1 MDSTLISTR
10 PDERTVS
17 LSRARRA
24 ALGSFA
30 GAVVDWYDFLLYG
43 ITAALVFNREFFP
56 QVSPAMGTLAAF
68 ATFGVG
74 FLFRPLGGVIF
85 GHFGDRLGRKRML
98 MLTVWMMGIATALIG
113 ILPSFSTIGWWAPIL
128 LVTLLSSAI
137 VGWLLVRYS
146 SLPGNTGAWG
156 SSPGGAAAM
165 VAMAQDYGADIRLV
179 AFMQYLRVLFVA
191 GAAVLVTRMMLGDN
205 AEAVNQQIVWF
216 PPVSINLLLTILL
229 AVVAG
234 TAGCMLRLPSGT
246 MLIPMLAGA
255 VLQSGQLITIELP
268 EWLLAMAY
276 MAIGWRIGLGFDK
289 QILLRALRPLPQ
301 ILLSI
306 FALLAICA
314 GMAWGLT
321 RFMHIDFMTAYLAT
335 SPGGLDTVAVIAA
348 GSNAD
353 MALIMAMQTLRLFSI
368 LLTGPAIARFISTYA
383 PKRSA

>member
-1 MDSTLISTR
+1 MPVLQWGMLC
-10 PDERTVS
+10 VLS
-17 LSRARRA
+17 LLLSIGFLAVHLPA
-24 ALGSFA
+24 ALLLGPMIA
-30 GAVVDWYDFLLYG
+30 GIIFSMRG
-43 ITAALVFNREFFP
+43 ITLQLPRSAFLAAQAILGCMIAQNLTG
-56 QVSPAMGTLAAF
+56 SILTTLAANWPIVL
-68 ATFGVG
+68 A
-74 FLFRPLGGVIF
+74 
-85 GHFGDRLGRKRML
+85 
-98 MLTVWMMGIATALIG
+98 
-113 ILPSFSTIGWWAPIL
+113 IL

-353 MALIMAMQTLRLFSI
+353 MALIMAMQTLRPVQYFADGTCHCTVYFNLCAEAVG
-368 LLTGPAIARFISTYA
+368 LVLAARA
-383 PKRSA
+383 PVKRAR

>member
-1 MDSTLISTR
+1 MPVLQWGMLC
-10 PDERTVS
+10 VLS
-17 LSRARRA
+17 LLLSIGFLALHLPA
-24 ALGSFA
+24 ALLLGPMIAGIIFSMHGVTLQLPRSAFLAAQAILGCMIAQNLTGSI
-30 GAVVDWYDFLLYG
+30 L
-43 ITAALVFNREFFP
+43 T
-56 QVSPAMGTLAAF
+56 TLAVNWPIVLA
-68 ATFGVG
+68 
-74 FLFRPLGGVIF
+74 
-85 GHFGDRLGRKRML
+85 
-98 MLTVWMMGIATALIG
+98 
-113 ILPSFSTIGWWAPIL
+113 IL
-128 LVTLLSSAI
+128 LVPRSQPGALIENEEQALAQTLEMVQHGRVKSI
-137 VGWLLVRYS
+137 
-146 SLPGNTGAWG
+146 TGEW
-156 SSPGGAAAM
+156 AM
-165 VAMAQDYGADIRLV
+165 VTAQDYGADIRLV

-234 TAGCMLRLPSGT
+234 TAGCLLRLPSGT

-353 MALIMAMQTLRLFSI
+353 MALIIAMQTLRLFSI

>member
-1 MDSTLISTR
+1 MIAQNLT
-10 PDERTVS
+10 
-17 LSRARRA
+17 
-24 ALGSFA
+24 GSI
-30 GAVVDWYDFLLYG
+30 L
-43 ITAALVFNREFFP
+43 T
-56 QVSPAMGTLAAF
+56 TLA
-68 ATFGVG
+68 VNW
-74 FLFRPLGGVIF
+74 PIV
-85 GHFGDRLGRKRML
+85 
-98 MLTVWMMGIATALIG
+98 LT
-113 ILPSFSTIGWWAPIL
+113 IL

-137 VGWLLVRYS
+137 VGGYWCAIAHYREILVPGFFSAARRQWSLWRKITAQIFARWRLCNICECCS
-146 SLPGNTGAWG
+146 S
-156 SSPGGAAAM
+156 
-165 VAMAQDYGADIRLV
+165 Q
-179 AFMQYLRVLFVA
+179 
-191 GAAVLVTRMMLGDN
+191 AAVLVTRMMLGDN

-234 TAGCMLRLPSGT
+234 TAGCLLRLPSGT

-383 PKRSA
+383 PKRTA

>member
-1 MDSTLISTR
+1 MPVLQWGMLC
-10 PDERTVS
+10 VLS
-17 LSRARRA
+17 LLLSIGFLAVHLPA
-24 ALGSFA
+24 ALLLGPMIA
-30 GAVVDWYDFLLYG
+30 GIIFSMRG
-43 ITAALVFNREFFP
+43 ITLQLPRSAFLAAQAILGCMIAQNLTG
-56 QVSPAMGTLAAF
+56 SILTTLAANWPIVL
-68 ATFGVG
+68 A
-74 FLFRPLGGVIF
+74 
-85 GHFGDRLGRKRML
+85 
-98 MLTVWMMGIATALIG
+98 
-113 ILPSFSTIGWWAPIL
+113 IL

-314 GMAWGLT
+314 GGDANPAPVQYFADGASHCAVYFNLCAEAVGLVLAAWTPVKRARGQRGFLN
-321 RFMHIDFMTAYLAT
+321 DAATAFAQFAITMKNLKAKQR
-335 SPGGLDTVAVIAA
+335 P
-348 GSNAD
+348 
-353 MALIMAMQTLRLFSI
+353 MMLILIHL
-368 LLTGPAIARFISTYA
+368 P
-383 PKRSA
+383 PRSVRKPRNLQ

>member
-1 MDSTLISTR
+1 MIAQNLT
-10 PDERTVS
+10 
-17 LSRARRA
+17 
-24 ALGSFA
+24 GSI
-30 GAVVDWYDFLLYG
+30 L
-43 ITAALVFNREFFP
+43 T
-56 QVSPAMGTLAAF
+56 TLAANWPIVL
-68 ATFGVG
+68 A
-74 FLFRPLGGVIF
+74 
-85 GHFGDRLGRKRML
+85 
-98 MLTVWMMGIATALIG
+98 
-113 ILPSFSTIGWWAPIL
+113 IL

-205 AEAVNQQIVWF
+205 AEVVNQQIVWF

-276 MAIGWRIGLGFDK
+276 MAIGWRIGLGFDVTLCGTTPATCL
-289 QILLRALRPLPQ
+289 IV
-301 ILLSI
+301 

-353 MALIMAMQTLRLFSI
+353 MAHIMAMQTLRLFSI

>member
-1 MDSTLISTR
+1 MPVLQWGMLC
-10 PDERTVS
+10 VLS
-17 LSRARRA
+17 LLLSIGFLAVHLPA
-24 ALGSFA
+24 ALLLGPMIA
-30 GAVVDWYDFLLYG
+30 GIIFSMRG
-43 ITAALVFNREFFP
+43 ITLQLPRSAFLAAQAILGCMIAQNLTG
-56 QVSPAMGTLAAF
+56 SILTTLAANWPIVL
-68 ATFGVG
+68 A
-74 FLFRPLGGVIF
+74 
-85 GHFGDRLGRKRML
+85 
-98 MLTVWMMGIATALIG
+98 
-113 ILPSFSTIGWWAPIL
+113 IL

-276 MAIGWRIGLGFDK
+276 MAFPEGPQKVHTVMKSNGEVDESFHMLLEYGDGKAAFLSGAFNQISSHVTEITGEKGRILIGPEFWHPEEALLLDGDQIVEKFEDNYPATGFQYEILEAQRCLQNKETESPCFTAEETWRIAELIEKTRKEWGIIYQADK
-289 QILLRALRPLPQ
+289 EEE
-301 ILLSI
+301 
-306 FALLAICA
+306 
-314 GMAWGLT
+314 
-321 RFMHIDFMTAYLAT
+321 
-335 SPGGLDTVAVIAA
+335 
-348 GSNAD
+348 
-353 MALIMAMQTLRLFSI
+353 
-368 LLTGPAIARFISTYA
+368 
-383 PKRSA
+383 

>member
-1 MDSTLISTR
+1 
-10 PDERTVS
+10 
-17 LSRARRA
+17 
-24 ALGSFA
+24 
-30 GAVVDWYDFLLYG
+30 
-43 ITAALVFNREFFP
+43 
-56 QVSPAMGTLAAF
+56 
-68 ATFGVG
+68 
-74 FLFRPLGGVIF
+74 
-85 GHFGDRLGRKRML
+85 
-98 MLTVWMMGIATALIG
+98 
-113 ILPSFSTIGWWAPIL
+113 
-128 LVTLLSSAI
+128 
-137 VGWLLVRYS
+137 
-146 SLPGNTGAWG
+146 
-156 SSPGGAAAM
+156 
-165 VAMAQDYGADIRLV
+165 
-179 AFMQYLRVLFVA
+179 
-191 GAAVLVTRMMLGDN
+191 MMLGDN

-234 TAGCMLRLPSGT
+234 TAGCLLRLPSGT

-353 MALIMAMQTLRLFSI
+353 MALHHGDAN
-368 LLTGPAIARFISTYA
+368 PAPVQYFADGACHRTVYFNLCAEAFGLVLAARA
-383 PKRSA
+383 PVKRAR